1 LFTYVILSPFLPQE
15 KLEKIFGKNLLKDNS
30 LKTIMDEL
38 DGKAAVKPFECVG
51 TPDEV
56 NAALWESV
64 DTKKV
69 NMQIPLV
76 QNVVLPESR
85 PDKETFQKLIRHL
98 NQEHFLSEKFFQIIK
113 KAIDNVTV

>member
-30 LKTIMDEL
+30 LEVIMDEL

-51 TPDEV
+51 TPEEV
-56 NAALWESV
+56 NAALWKSAEIKQVSL
-64 DTKKV
+64 
-69 NMQIPLV
+69 QLPLV
-76 QNVVLPESR
+76 KTAMKEMN
-85 PDKETFQKLIRHL
+85 PDTEVFRKLLFEVNREHL
-98 NQEHFLSEKFFQIIK
+98 LSGKFFQIIK